1 MLGSVELPAPVPG
14 TAVDEAVHA
23 PTGGLMLLSSSVS
36 APFRA
41 NARPLRIL
49 APVVMVILVSAITFP
64 WSCEVEPRVAEL
76 PTCQKTEHP
85 SAPLVSR
92 TTEWLAVVS
101 VLLIL
106 KMYTVEGLF
115 P

>member
-1 MLGSVELPAPVPG
+1 
-14 TAVDEAVHA
+14 
-23 PTGGLMLLSSSVS
+23 
-36 APFRA
+36 
-41 NARPLRIL
+41 
-49 APVVMVILVSAITFP
+49 
-64 WSCEVEPRVAEL
+64 
-76 PTCQKTEHP
+76 
-85 SAPLVSR
+85 LVSR